1 MKSILFSL
9 AFVAFFLTAFF
20 AVSQGVDP
28 VPPPGAI
35 PIDGGVGFLLAAGA
49 AYGAKK
55 IRDFRNAK
63 KNS

>member
-1 MKSILFSL
+1 MKSLIFSTAAL
-9 AFVAFFLTAFF
+9 LLTL
-20 AVSQGVDP
+20 VSAASLQAQGIDP
-28 VPPPGAI
+28 TPPPSTV

-55 IRDFRNAK
+55 INDYRKA